1 LLFPLLAQKVPDA
14 SKLHSPS
21 EVPSK
26 HLLALLGSVETHIK
40 ALSNQKPF
48 QMAAV
53 KSAVLALEEASVT
66 HFAAMEAVPLAHLRA
81 HWTCEDVKWALQKK
95 IVDDGD
101 NHDIGWLCARCF
113 DTHEQRDAWLHAV
126 PQISVE
132 RRKNVA
138 HPAAERYLK
147 ETQSKLDE
155 IISGEHTKITT
166 ANDGCC
172 VIA

>member
-1 LLFPLLAQKVPDA
+1 MLFPLLAQKVPDA

-26 HLLALLGSVETHIK
+26 HLLALLGTVETNIK
-40 ALSNQKPF
+40 LRCSQKPF

-81 HWTCEDVKWALQKK
+81 HWTREEVKKALEKK
-95 IVDDGD
+95 IVDDGDND

-113 DTHEQRDAWLHAV
+113 STPTSSATPGCTPCLRSPWSAARMWPTRLLSDT
-126 PQISVE
+126 
-132 RRKNVA
+132 
-138 HPAAERYLK
+138 
-147 ETQSKLDE
+147 
-155 IISGEHTKITT
+155 
-166 ANDGCC
+166 
-172 VIA
+172 

>member
-1 LLFPLLAQKVPDA
+1 MLFPLLAQKVPDA

-48 QMAAV
+48 HMTAL

-66 HFAAMEAVPLAHLRA
+66 HFASMEAVPLAHLRA
-81 HWTCEDVKWALQKK
+81 HWTREEVKWALEKK
-95 IVDDGD
+95 VVDDGD

-113 DTHEQRDAWLHAV
+113 DTHAQRDAWLHAV

-147 ETQSKLDE
+147 ETQSKLDS
-155 IISGEHTKITT
+155 IISGKHDKVIT
-166 ANDGCC
+166 ANDSCC